1 MHLHAAYLPE
11 LEHVSRLYIEYAIQ
25 VPGWDALETEQTLL
39 LIFVAFLAAKLGGEA
54 MERVR
59 LPAVT
64 GELIA
69 GIVLGPSIL
78 GLITQNDKFFDVLAQ
93 LGATFLLFTVGMET
107 KLSELKKVGLVAT
120 SVAVLGVITPFVM
133 GYYVSV
139 LLFSSSIEAM
149 FVATALVATS
159 VGITAR
165 VLGDLG
171 MIHTLEAK
179 IILGAAVID
188 DILGMIVLTLV
199 SGVAVG
205 NLSVLNVAIVIA
217 EAVCFV
223 AIVTIIGTRV
233 VRYASGKRDVR
244 SDRISGG
251 AWAVHYSTRAFK
263 RDSWFDKLKQK
274 QAPFV
279 IILVVVFGLSAL
291 ASFIGL
297 AAIIGA
303 FFAGLIFS
311 DTKDTY
317 ELEQKFEPLNVLLVP
332 FFFVV
337 MGAKVDIVSYT
348 SVVPFAIVITVVAI
362 LGKLIGC
369 SLGAAMKGERT
380 AMIVGAGMV
389 PRGEVGIVVAMI
401 GLSMGT
407 IGQSTYSVI
416 VLVSIVTTLYAP
428 FLIRTVVRAESSHKV
443 KSPRKRAT
451 RVFQP

>member
-1 MHLHAAYLPE
+1 
-11 LEHVSRLYIEYAIQ
+11 
-25 VPGWDALETEQTLL
+25 LETERALL
-39 LIFVAFLAAKLGGEA
+39 LIFVAFLSAKLGGEV
-54 MERVR
+54 MERVK

-69 GIVLGPSIL
+69 GIILGPTL
-78 GLITQNDKFFDVLAQ
+78 LNVITGSDGFLDVLAQ

-107 KLSELKKVGLVAT
+107 KLSEMKKVGMVAF
-120 SVAVLGVITPFVM
+120 SVALLGVITPFIL
-133 GYYVSV
+133 GYYVSI
-139 LLFSSSIEAM
+139 LLFASSLEAM

-165 VLGDLG
+165 ILDDMG
-171 MIHTLEAK
+171 MINSIEAK
-179 IILGAAVID
+179 IILGAAVVD

-199 SGVAVG
+199 SGAAMG
-205 NLSVLNVAIVIA
+205 NLTVLSVAIVIA

-233 VRYASGKRDVR
+233 VKYASGKREVR
-244 SDRISGG
+244 LDRIPNGS
-251 AWAVHYSTRAFK
+251 WSIHYSTRAFR
-263 RDSWFDKLKQK
+263 RDSWFDKLVQK

-279 IILVVVFGLSAL
+279 IILLVVFGLSAL

-297 AAIIGA
+297 AAIVGA

-311 DTKDTY
+311 DTKETY

-337 MGAKVDIVSYT
+337 MGAKVDMVNFAGVIPV
-348 SVVPFAIVITVVAI
+348 AIVISVVAI

-369 SLGAAMKGERT
+369 SIGAASRGERT

-401 GLSMGT
+401 GLGMGT
-407 IGQSTYSVI
+407 IEPDVYSII
-416 VLVSIVTTLYAP
+416 VLVSIVTTIYAP
-428 FLIRTVVRAESSHKV
+428 FLIKTVIKAET
-443 KSPRKRAT
+443 KSALASAKFTPDSR
-451 RVFQP
+451 P